1 MRSIETVRSVVLVLA
16 SGVLLS
22 GCGEGYDCDYSGD
35 IEVNSNGNVV
45 ARGSAS
51 CTRRTDPIP
60 APWPPQTMEC
70 TGTYNLTTGAMTGSC
85 Y

>member
-1 MRSIETVRSVVLVLA
+1 MRLLKTVRNVVFIAA

-22 GCGEGYDCDYSGD
+22 GCGEDYDGDYSGD
-35 IEVNSNGNVV
+35 SGVDSNGNVV

-51 CTRRTDPIP
+51 CTRRRDPIP